1 MTESPAK
8 KKKPCSALE
17 ELPALLVQLDGGKAL
32 DPAVTAAIAEASSTS
47 GSCGDDPRTDSAATT
62 IDKLFLDHVGKSPEI
77 VVSNAL
83 RHAEEQFHLEI
94 DIFNA
99 RQRRAYS
106 GDERARMYNHPENRS
121 IKGPK
126 PDCRMWI
133 DMFLGEE
140 MAEELLKGALP
151 LNEDCPHDENPL
163 EGVIVG
169 ILKEGKEPLPP
180 TLELLANV
188 LRYIRKEAS
197 KVPIDELMKLSVL
210 YGLDGVMK
218 DILKGCYGVV
228 GDLSV
233 NSLLP
238 LDDEPIP
245 EKGFSILYGGRKV
258 FMPPYAIGAILGHTN
273 ITRAA
278 LAHPE
283 GNLDVAWGIQFK
295 KEEGVKVAGDHQL
308 HSEVLSWIFSKNM
321 PEMITCLVKDC
332 GFQFRWIDHERHI
345 PLIISRL
352 FEAQEYESSSKWKGV
367 STRTSLCGN
376 AAGTGDGCVRPR
388 RTRSR

>member
-32 DPAVTAAIAEASSTS
+32 DPVVVAAIGAASST

-106 GDERARMYNHPENRS
+106 GDERARLYNHPENRS

-126 PDCRMWI
+126 PNCRVWI
-133 DMFLGEE
+133 DMFLGDEK
-140 MAEELLKGALP
+140 AEELLKGALP
-151 LNEDCPHDENPL
+151 LNEDCPHDENPE

-180 TLELLANV
+180 TLELLVNV

-197 KVPIDELMKLSVL
+197 KVPIDELMK
-210 YGLDGVMK
+210 
-218 DILKGCYGVV
+218 
-228 GDLSV
+228 
-233 NSLLP
+233 
-238 LDDEPIP
+238 
-245 EKGFSILYGGRKV
+245 F
-258 FMPPYAIGAILGHTN
+258 PYCMG
-273 ITRAA
+273 
-278 LAHPE
+278 
-283 GNLDVAWGIQFK
+283 
-295 KEEGVKVAGDHQL
+295 
-308 HSEVLSWIFSKNM
+308 
-321 PEMITCLVKDC
+321 
-332 GFQFRWIDHERHI
+332 
-345 PLIISRL
+345 
-352 FEAQEYESSSKWKGV
+352 
-367 STRTSLCGN
+367 
-376 AAGTGDGCVRPR
+376 
-388 RTRSR
+388 